1 MMSYFSAGMF
11 NIPVYGFLALMGTVV
26 CNIIA
31 MWISRADREKW
42 KNYCLI
48 EIVAGT
54 GAVFGAKALTLL
66 SDIVDGSGVGFT
78 WENFKDTGYSY
89 YGGLAG
95 FFFFAGILIK
105 ICSMD
110 RKGLEKK
117 FLFLLPLQHS
127 LWKIG
132 CLMGGCCYGIPYDG
146 IGAVVFPEGS
156 YAIPGIKLFPVQ
168 LVESACL
175 MIIAFAILYLQ
186 IKKQWYY
193 TVETYLILYAI
204 LRFCLENLRYDAE
217 RGYYA
222 GLSTSQWISIGFLVA
237 AMVSVVWQKK
247 RKNQR
252 FKSTILEEK
261 K

>member
-1 MMSYFSAGMF
+1 MMSYFSVGAF

-26 CNIIA
+26 CNFIA

-48 EIVAGT
+48 EMVAGT

-66 SDIVDGSGVGFT
+66 SDAVGGSGVGFT
-78 WENFKDTGYSY
+78 WENCKETGYSY

-132 CLMGGCCYGIPYDG
+132 CLMGGCCYGIPYNG
-146 IGAVVFPEGS
+146 LLAVCYPEGVNEM
-156 YAIPGIKLFPVQ
+156 AGIPVFPVQ
-168 LVESACL
+168 MLEAVLSLCLSGIIFAVSQGEKKIELSGLFLV
-175 MIIAFAILYLQ
+175 LYGLF
-186 IKKQWYY
+186 
-193 TVETYLILYAI
+193 
-204 LRFCLENLRYDAE
+204 RFWTEFLRYHENA
-217 RGYYA
+217 GFFYIGQKYSLVCIGA
-222 GLSTSQWISIGFLVA
+222 GLIW
-237 AMVSVVWQKK
+237 MYKNYR
-247 RKNQR
+247 RK
-252 FKSTILEEK
+252 IEE
-261 K
+261 

>member
-1 MMSYFSAGMF
+1 MRKPFLYSGGNMHVYLHLFGLTIPSYGLLIASG
-11 NIPVYGFLALMGTVV
+11 VV
-26 CNIIA
+26 IGNIIA
-31 MWISRADREKW
+31 FFVLKHEKLDFNDW
-42 KNYCLI
+42 MILEAYCIL
-48 EIVAGT
+48 G
-54 GAVFGAKALTLL
+54 GFLGAKLLYLNALML
-66 SDIVDGSGVGFT
+66 SGFV
-78 WENFKDTGYSY
+78 F
-89 YGGLAG
+89 YGGLIFGLIFVFLAG
-95 FFFFAGILIK
+95 KIHKIPAGIYVRKFIFLIPF
-105 ICSMD
+105 M
-110 RKGLEKK
+110 
-117 FLFLLPLQHS
+117 HS
-127 LWKIG
+127 FGRVG
-132 CLMGGCCYGIPYDG
+132 CFMAGCCYGIPYDG

-237 AMVSVVWQKK
+237 AMVSVVW
-247 RKNQR
+247 
-252 FKSTILEEK
+252 
-261 K
+261 